1 MGTSVINCP
10 MPCIP
15 WIAIDTLLTLST
27 YPSIFPSL
35 SLPIYP
41 YIFLYLFHYFSI
53 YLPLSLPF
61 SFLLTLS
68 IFILFFPLLSIY
80 HYLSFS
86 PPFSLSLII
95 YLSIVITK
103 KSKERKK
110 MQEPKENSDWRTDKV
125 NYREASLLKTW
136 RILSPR
142 WAIFNIWDQ
151 IFFTL
156 AS

>member
-1 MGTSVINCP
+1 MKKPKLFSQWIIKCNLKKLGTSVINCP

-95 YLSIVITK
+95 YLSIVITIKSNESK
-103 KSKERKK
+103 KCKNPKK
-110 MQEPKENSDWRTDKV
+110 IPTVKV
-125 NYREASLLKTW
+125 NYREASILK
-136 RILSPR
+136 
-142 WAIFNIWDQ
+142 N
-151 IFFTL
+151 
-156 AS
+156 